1 MPRTQKQE
9 ITAPDAPRIPG
20 PLPQGIRAGNLIFI
34 SCGPVDMKGEPVTG
48 SFEKATRQM
57 MENTKKIL
65 RAGGSSMDRIIRV
78 DVYLQDL
85 DDLDEFNSIYREY
98 VPEPFPARSLSQ
110 PARTPMDLPCAMVV
124 TALAD

>member
-1 MPRTQKQE
+1 
-9 ITAPDAPRIPG
+9 
-20 PLPQGIRAGNLIFI
+20 
-34 SCGPVDMKGEPVTG
+34 MKGEPVTG